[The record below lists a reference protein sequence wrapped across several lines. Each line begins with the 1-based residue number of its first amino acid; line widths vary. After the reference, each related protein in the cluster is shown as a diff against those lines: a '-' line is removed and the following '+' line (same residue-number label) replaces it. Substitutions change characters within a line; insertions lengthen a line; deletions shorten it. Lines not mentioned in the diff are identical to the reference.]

1 MTLRII
7 LSVFLTAGVMA
18 QEEEAV
24 SSTLPAEAYIRG
36 DMVPQ
41 TPKAPG
47 RRKEKYSLTLLIK
60 DDGFILISDQF

>member
-1 MTLRII
+1 MQKRR
-7 LSVFLTAGVMA
+7 SDVAFFFFLTAEVFA

-24 SSTLPAEAYIRG
+24 PSAQPAEAFIRG

-47 RRKEKYSLTLLIK
+47 RKKKKKLLLLILK
-60 DDGFILISDQF
+60 K